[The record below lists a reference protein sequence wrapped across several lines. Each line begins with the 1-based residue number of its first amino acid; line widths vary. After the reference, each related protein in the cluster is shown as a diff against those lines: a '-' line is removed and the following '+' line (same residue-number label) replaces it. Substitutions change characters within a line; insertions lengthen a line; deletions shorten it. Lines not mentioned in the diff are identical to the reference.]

1 MNSTKIPIK
10 SYKDLQVW
18 QRSHKLALEIYRLS
32 KKERKSFADLE
43 IWRQVIAA
51 AFSVPANI
59 AEGYHSHRGK
69 SYRSHLE
76 IARGS
81 AGEAEYWVT
90 VLADLKL
97 ISTEKYLLLTK
108 EYGEIIAMLT
118 TLASKI
124 H

>member
-1 MNSTKIPIK
+1 MESSLKIK
-10 SYKDLQVW
+10 SYRDLHVW
-18 QRSHKLALEIYRLS
+18 QRSHELALQIYRLS
-32 KKERKSFADLE
+32 KKDRKSFADLE

-69 SYRSHLE
+69 SYKSHLE

-90 VLADLKL
+90 VLYDLNL
-97 ISTEKYLLLTK
+97 ISSDKYLLLKK

-118 TLASKI
+118 SLASKI

>member
-1 MNSTKIPIK
+1 MESIKLPIK

-18 QRSHKLALEIYRLS
+18 QRSHRLALEIYRLS
-32 KKERKSFADLE
+32 KNNKKSFVDLE
-43 IWRQVIAA
+43 IWRQIIAA

-69 SYRSHLE
+69 SYKSHLE
-76 IARGS
+76 IARGF
-81 AGEAEYWVT
+81 AGEAEYWVK
-90 VLADLKL
+90 VLYDLDL
-97 ISTEKYLLLTK
+97 ISRDKYLLLTK

-118 TLASKI
+118 SLASKI